1 MTMKMASATAIMMVL
16 TFLSKGEW
24 MWSIYARSNAAEPF
38 TFDHCLLCNSKPLIT
53 LLRGA
58 AVQGYT
64 TFNDDI
70 QATAAVTLGS
80 LYGAQRQ
87 EGVPKLA
94 DQTFLFFGAGQAN
107 IGAAQLL
114 TLALAQQGLSAADA
128 RSRIWLMD
136 SQVRPRPDF
145 QQYPACLLPLV
156 KGGICWSHLVPV
168 KDRYTS

>member
-1 MTMKMASATAIMMVL
+1 M
-16 TFLSKGEW
+16 G
-24 MWSIYARSNAAEPF
+24 
-38 TFDHCLLCNSKPLIT
+38 
-53 LLRGA
+53 LRGRRA
-58 AVQGYT
+58 CQ
-64 TFNDDI
+64 
-70 QATAAVTLGS
+70 
-80 LYGAQRQ
+80 
-87 EGVPKLA
+87 KLA

-156 KGGICWSHLVPV
+156 KGGNLLV
-168 KDRYTS
+168 TSSALSRTATLPDNRTLSLQLGRL